1 SVAVTMAALALY
13 WWAHWMPVELIA
25 LAAAGFGLG
34 PIFPALVALTPA
46 RAGEAAA
53 SRVVGVQI
61 ATASAGGSLG
71 PAGIG
76 LGLPGA
82 GPGLLPPCRAAG
94 AAVFTALHLAT
105 SLITRDPC

>member
-1 SVAVTMAALALY
+1 
-13 WWAHWMPVELIA
+13 
-25 LAAAGFGLG
+25 
-34 PIFPALVALTPA
+34 
-46 RAGEAAA
+46 
-53 SRVVGVQI
+53 VVGFQI

-76 LGLPGA
+76 IVLQGA
-82 GPGLLPPCRAAG
+82 GPGLLTPCLAAG